1 MAAGICSGFI
11 VAILQTRMGVNSLL
25 AGIIVNTALY
35 SINIAV
41 MGGSSLLNLNKT
53 DTVFSLLKTAPCGH
67 TLCRGL

>member
-1 MAAGICSGFI
+1 
-11 VAILQTRMGVNSLL
+11 MGVNSLL

-53 DTVFSLLKTAPCGH
+53 DTVFSLLKSAPRPG
-67 TLCRGL
+67 TPLAGRL